1 MANNTEN
8 PLAEEPERDAAAGSE
23 KQPEEAPSLRGQGWD
38 ILVGGEEH
46 AALMGGSDPFDMYT
60 PDDAEA
66 DAVLTGGAGRQP
78 TSAGDEPPPEEIFW
92 DRGRGAEAAEP
103 SPVEGEAEPPPR
115 DLSPEELGR
124 IPTQP
129 QPTAGG
135 VPPAPIEVPPLAWE
149 EMLTPPRRTTAPSA
163 PTREET
169 IPFGEMAGGAA
180 PTVVPEAPAYA
191 VERARIYDPFERVI
205 PTPAPPAPELEASKD
220 LTEKLITQERLDA
233 LWNEI
238 NETYNLAISSVR
250 GDFHT
255 TESALADLK
264 KAREMLLAGLENFD
278 NAEELVKRVKA
289 RLRLEEKV
297 RQWSRTRGTWLGIYL
312 VVWLLL
318 LSTLSLLTNRIDTIA
333 QQFVPAWL
341 AAAFLPGLFGGLG
354 GVVGALWVLIKHI
367 ARERDFDPLHTPWY
381 VTNPFLG
388 FALGVITYLLL
399 RASSGLLGA
408 DPQVL
413 EGTAPGLYALC
424 VIVGFNQ
431 NVLWALVDRVIK
443 AILPAEEIT
452 PATEEWEEASSRSE

>member
-1 MANNTEN
+1 MANDTEN
-8 PLAEEPERDAAAGSE
+8 PRAEEPEHGVTAGGE
-23 KQPEEAPSLRGQGWD
+23 EQPEEVPSLRGMGWD

-46 AALMGGSDPFDMYT
+46 ATLMGGADPFDMRT
-60 PDDAEA
+60 PEDAEA
-66 DAVLTGGAGRQP
+66 DAILTGGTGRQP
-78 TSAGDEPPPEEIFW
+78 ASTGDEPSPEEVFW

-103 SPVEGEAEPPPR
+103 SPAEEAGGPPPR

-124 IPTQP
+124 VPAQP
-129 QPTAGG
+129 QPAAGG
-135 VPPAPIEVPPLAWE
+135 VPPAPIEVPPLSWE
-149 EMLTPPRRTTAPSA
+149 EMLTPPSRTTAPSA
-163 PTREET
+163 PAREET

-180 PTVVPEAPAYA
+180 PAVIPGASAYA
-191 VERARIYDPFERVI
+191 VERARIYDPFERVV
-205 PTPAPPAPELEASKD
+205 PSPPPSAPELEASKD

-238 NETYNLAISSVR
+238 NETYNLAISGVR
-250 GDFHT
+250 GDFRT

-312 VVWLLL
+312 VLWLLL
-318 LSTLSLLTNRIDTIA
+318 LSSLSLLTNRIGTIA

-399 RASSGLLGA
+399 RASGGLLGA